1 MIDTKITPDCKLE
14 LEFYRLA
21 HAFEKQKEA
30 IGFLQAQVQSLTH
43 RVNCLS
49 DKSTDLA
56 FAVNKLIE

>member
-21 HAFEKQKEA
+21 HAFERQQEA
-30 IGFLQAQVQSLTH
+30 MGFLQAQVQSLTH

-49 DKSTDLA
+49 DKASDQ
-56 FAVNKLIE
+56 AVVLSKLIE